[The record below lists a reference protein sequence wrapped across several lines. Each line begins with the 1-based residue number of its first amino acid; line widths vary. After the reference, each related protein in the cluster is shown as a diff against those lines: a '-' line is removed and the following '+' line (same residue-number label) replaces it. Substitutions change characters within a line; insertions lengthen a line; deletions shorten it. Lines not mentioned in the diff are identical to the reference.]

1 MRPTFY
7 YDIFNKMLIF
17 RELNLLV
24 MFTETFKSHI
34 ERITLYFGI
43 TAFIAHIILIFAIK
57 IGLLNI
63 HYFPENL
70 FGNPFSALFSPFSS
84 LLVYEVYLL
93 IYYLRISYT
102 KSVAKQ
108 LEIMALILLRNCFK
122 DTGHLTDGHS
132 SLLNSEL
139 VKDLSGFIVILVL
152 VWLFHHLDVKR
163 TEVKYEMG
171 KQFIN
176 LKDRLAVFLMIVFFG
191 LSIFSF
197 STWIIDLIQF
207 SSNKSTL
214 GDPSHIFY
222 TEFFTLLTFVD
233 VLLLLSSARYMKSTI
248 LVIRNSGYVLAT
260 FLTRISFSLEGWER
274 IITIILGALV
284 AVFILWISR
293 RSVFTHSND

>member
-1 MRPTFY
+1 
-7 YDIFNKMLIF
+7 L
-17 RELNLLV
+17 
-24 MFTETFKSHI
+24 
-34 ERITLYFGI
+34 
-43 TAFIAHIILIFAIK
+43 AIK
-57 IGLLNI
+57 IGLLSI
-63 HYFPENL
+63 QYFPENL

-122 DTGHLTDGHS
+122 DTGHLTEGHT

-139 VKDLSGFIVILVL
+139 VKDLSGFIVILIL
-152 VWLFHHLDVKR
+152 VWLFYHLDAKR
-163 TEVKYEMG
+163 SEIKYEMS

-176 LKDRLAVFLMIVFFG
+176 LKDRLAVFLMVVFFG
-191 LSIFSF
+191 LSVYSF
-197 STWIIDLIQF
+197 STWISDLVQF
-207 SSNKSTL
+207 SANKTTL

-233 VLLLLSSARYMKSTI
+233 VLLLLSSARYMKNTI

-293 RSVFTHSND
+293 RSVFLQSVD